1 MLEQVLKYKHL
12 PTTICNS
19 PQTKPP
25 KKADLKAPAVSN
37 NKIGIIANEIEPPV
51 GSLSD
56 NGKISIIMAKAARI
70 ADSIIACKLVLRML
84 SPLNPSCTKRIDIIG
99 GYEIRK

>member
-1 MLEQVLKYKHL
+1 MAS
-12 PTTICNS
+12 PTTICNN
-19 PQTKPP
+19 PQIKPP
-25 KKADLKAPAVSN
+25 KKAILKPQRYAII
-37 NKIGIIANEIEPPV
+37 KIGIIANEMEPPV
-51 GSLSD
+51 GRLID
-56 NGKISIIMAKAARI
+56 NGKMSMTMAKAARI

>member
-1 MLEQVLKYKHL
+1 M
-12 PTTICNS
+12 
-19 PQTKPP
+19 
-25 KKADLKAPAVSN
+25 
-37 NKIGIIANEIEPPV
+37 EPPV
-51 GSLSD
+51 GRLID
-56 NGKISIIMAKAARI
+56 NGKMSMTMAKAARI

>member
-1 MLEQVLKYKHL
+1 M
-12 PTTICNS
+12 
-19 PQTKPP
+19 
-25 KKADLKAPAVSN
+25 
-37 NKIGIIANEIEPPV
+37 EPPV
-51 GSLSD
+51 ADIFIES
-56 NGKISIIMAKAARI
+56 GKMSMTKAKAARI